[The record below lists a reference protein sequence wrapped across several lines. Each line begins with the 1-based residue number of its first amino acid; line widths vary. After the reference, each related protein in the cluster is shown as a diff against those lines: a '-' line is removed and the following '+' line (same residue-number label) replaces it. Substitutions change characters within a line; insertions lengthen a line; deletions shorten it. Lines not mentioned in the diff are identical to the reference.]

1 MLEDYLIVHKSVL
14 PDYYEK
20 VVEVRHMLER
30 GEAKDVSAA
39 VRLVGISRS
48 TYYKYKDFL
57 LEPSEINDG
66 RTAVITVM
74 LPHEPGTLSELL
86 RKISEAHAS
95 VITITQAVP
104 IRGKAE
110 VTISLDVSELS
121 YSIEELVKNLGAR
134 LVAVE

>member
-110 VTISLDVSELS
+110 VTISLDVSELN

>member
-20 VVEVRHMLER
+20 VVAVRHMLER

-39 VRLVGISRS
+39 VRLAGISRS

-110 VTISLDVSELS
+110 VTISLDVSELN